1 MREDGC
7 QHSIA
12 NICLPKFCKG
22 GRGMGG
28 EGGGWGGRI
37 KMRKIDELQNG
48 RFLKCVYS
56 LTQFCQL
63 VRQYQVT
70 IGTLF

>member
-1 MREDGC
+1 
-7 QHSIA
+7 
-12 NICLPKFCKG
+12 
-22 GRGMGG
+22 MGG

-56 LTQFCQL
+56 LTQFWQL

-70 IGTLF
+70 ILYSVLMMMQLLRSMCMARFSALPNF